1 MHGSSISLCVFLAS
15 RPGTEPAW
23 GEFTRRFALALADRG
38 YRLMYGGASVGLMGI
53 LADTALE
60 AGVEVHG
67 VIPQCLVD
75 LEVAH
80 PHLTQLSIVDSMHE
94 RKRQMADWSD
104 AFVLLPGG
112 VGSLEEIFEI
122 ITWRQLGIHQKPVAV
137 LNVAGFYDQLLSF
150 LETCVE
156 KDFVGQPLLDS
167 IIVETE
173 VDALFER
180 IDSECLRA
188 PLN

>member
-1 MHGSSISLCVFLAS
+1 MNGSAMNLCVFLAS
-15 RPGTEPAW
+15 RSGIEPAW
-23 GEFTRRFALALADRG
+23 GECTRHFAAAVADRG
-38 YRLMYGGASVGLMGI
+38 YRLMYGGARVGLMGT

-60 AGVEVHG
+60 AGVEVYG
-67 VIPQCLVD
+67 VIPQCLVE

-112 VGSLEEIFEI
+112 VGSLEEIFEM
-122 ITWRQLGIHQKPVAV
+122 ITWKQLGIHQKPVAI
-137 LNVAGFYDQLLSF
+137 LNPSGFYDQLLSF
-150 LETCVE
+150 LDHCVE
-156 KDFVGQPLLDS
+156 ADFVRQPLLDS

-173 VDALFER
+173 IDVLFER
-180 IDSECLRA
+180 LESEHIRSSQS
-188 PLN
+188 

>member
-1 MHGSSISLCVFLAS
+1 VAVA
-15 RPGTEPAW
+15 E
-23 GEFTRRFALALADRG
+23 RG
-38 YRLMYGGASVGLMGI
+38 YRLMYGGAAVGLMGV
-53 LADTALE
+53 LADTALG

-67 VIPQCLVD
+67 VIPQCLVE

-80 PHLTQLSIVDSMHE
+80 PNLTQLSIVDSMHE
-94 RKRQMADWSD
+94 RKQRMADWSD

-122 ITWRQLGIHQKPVAV
+122 ITWKQLGIHQKPVAV
-137 LNVAGFYDQLLSF
+137 LNACGFYDQLLGF

-167 IIVETE
+167 VIVETE
-173 VDALFER
+173 IEVLLER
-180 IDSECLRA
+180 LEAETRRLS
-188 PLN
+188 LN